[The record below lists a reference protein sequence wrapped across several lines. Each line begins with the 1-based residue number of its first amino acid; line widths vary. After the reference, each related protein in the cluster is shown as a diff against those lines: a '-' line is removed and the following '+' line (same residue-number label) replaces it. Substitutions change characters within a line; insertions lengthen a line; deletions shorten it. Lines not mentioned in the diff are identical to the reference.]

1 VVAIVLK
8 EPEAEPD
15 ACPAALEAEDEAVIS
30 AGTLAEILIVSAR
43 RKTTAARFSTSA

>member
-1 VVAIVLK
+1 VVAIVFD
-8 EPEAEPD
+8 EPEAD
-15 ACPAALEAEDEAVIS
+15 ACLAALEGEDEVVIS